1 MTTERKKLIE
11 RLRDATEGPR
21 MLMGE
26 AADMLEADA
35 VPPGY
40 GWLTAC
46 DEEMICYHLGVANLS
61 DSYESAKRKL
71 RALIDLNVAI
81 ATDPAVNGGM
91 SLQPAVPQ
99 EPVAWQPIETAP
111 KGLIVLIREP
121 RCSGLAALY
130 LNGWKYESGG
140 ICYLEP
146 THWMPLPPSPD
157 AAPQPQRPKLTERE
171 IDLLDGMIEIQLQ
184 HAERCDAIPN
194 RTMAEKQKGW
204 DMERVA
210 LLRKVRGEA

>member
-1 MTTERKKLIE
+1 MTEQKELIA
-11 RLRDATEGPR
+11 RLRYGMYELIPYL
-21 MLMGE
+21 LMRQ

-35 VPPGY
+35 QSI
-40 GWLTAC
+40 
-46 DEEMICYHLGVANLS
+46 DVAYS
-61 DSYESAKRKL
+61 QGFIEGE
-71 RALIDLNVAI
+71 RAAI
-81 ATDPAVNGGM
+81 V
-91 SLQPAVPQ
+91 SQAVPQ